1 MARRTPRTPHHTLTE
16 PQRTKYLALEQAV
29 AELPDPVGDVLALVT
44 EEQLSSML
52 ERLSRKS
59 RTAVLQELRTPSVG
73 QPSTHAV
80 RQALG
85 ALRRSEGAQQTHTIG
100 TLTQPTLDGMW
111 DGLSTWL
118 EQGSDQDLSGLEE
131 LAPDRTVLLLTGLV
145 QWRVTHLAV
154 PLLHLVLRDHPLS
167 SWPAEDAVAIVRA
180 CQAFEEAHR
189 SRPIDST
196 PSEPAPRPV
205 EPPID
210 REEPAVPDE
219 PVSTIDLSTAAACTT
234 QAERL
239 RDAFASATQVV
250 SEAETLLA
258 AGRVVPSELLQPVGQ
273 VGQVIDEVH
282 AAVALALHE
291 PGPYLE
297 QDLPGLLDALETL
310 GAAADQDHALREILQ
325 RVAAASGPVG
335 HPAIAQL
342 RTAAESLLAVNTWA
356 PQQVQEAECLAT
368 VAELAYAVESD
379 DDDGADALTERL
391 RQTLPPAI
399 APVLTLIL
407 RGKAVVPSVPTSAG
421 PIGGNDPGGAHE
433 PAPQGSASLEL
444 PPLQE
449 PGGIPPS
456 DGAESSDNDASLIPV
471 PRHGFDVEPGALA
484 AGSSKPAPPSAAPS
498 ADRTVT
504 VDRQCT
510 PVRPAAA
517 HTTAELAVS
526 KPDTPASLP
535 APVASPVLADLTARG
550 QLALAHHAANALGH
564 LATASALRSLVLA
577 EAMRSDTGACA
588 HELRAAV
595 TDQLQHGVPDSLAD
609 QLIVLAAVVRS
620 GLLAGDPDSG
630 ELALKIAAQWHDL
643 PGTSA
648 VATAIGH
655 ASARGQLSGR
665 TTLNVLAARPDTGD
679 DLAVICDT
687 ARAELRTG
695 PNLSNLRAKQFAE
708 QWWAPDGRI
717 GALLHAVADDRRDLA
732 TSTRQQLRDLGAPG
746 ALSTFLDADDKA
758 ARGTSRKLKNA
769 ARSRILQYATNSL
782 DVVQQWL
789 VLIAQVQPRATDPLS
804 FLHEAV
810 QPHRQDMTDELT
822 ALTETDPKSLTAAAA
837 RSCLASLE
845 TTARL
850 LAGGTLTGTEPEPST
865 VLNSDLL
872 RAPDLELN
880 SRLVPS
886 RTPTLD
892 DVTVADR
899 ADWAQAVRANIDREN
914 YAIARIALDALEQAD
929 TTSPT
934 LTDELRATLH
944 TRRAHSGS
952 AIKTLHGELTRDI
965 DTATR
970 LGRVPEHGRA
980 RITARMEAAHSA
992 LAGDALGAV
1001 RRECEAIREELTV
1014 LGAEAARS
1022 LQERATVELNEAD
1035 APTRLTDAVRQL
1047 IVEGDLA
1054 TAEEYLLAAREGNT
1068 PPRAQHTALADF
1080 DAFFPAVPQALA
1092 DGITPAVITAAE
1104 NGTSLGPLDFGPL
1117 SPGDRKIAVAA
1128 LTAWHHVATRW
1139 AQVRT
1144 NTYVLSPALR
1154 LAGIEYEREADPGLP
1169 VASNLRRWVDL
1180 RDVTLIGKVRL
1191 PAFGTQADGRLR
1203 LLMTSEVTDAAK
1215 LLAWVQQD
1223 PSSIPVMIAFIGT
1236 LSPAQRRALAAACAE
1251 HPAKPVLV
1259 LDAAAL
1265 AYLASRGSGQFT
1277 LTERILAPFSAINP
1291 YTPDANEAVPEEMF
1305 YGRAEELSAVTDQH
1319 GVSLLY
1325 GGRRLGKSALLRA
1338 AGRRHALTEGHVALY
1353 LPLPSSLAS
1362 GTEEIWD
1369 MISTEL
1375 GRAGIGLAPGRR
1387 ASTAFRR
1394 VRDAVTA
1401 WLDQDRTR
1409 RLLLLLDE
1417 CDSFFDAEADAGFP
1431 QTTRLRDLMSATE
1444 RRFKPV
1450 FAGLHQ
1456 VQRFAGL
1463 PNQPLAEAHFGRALG
1478 IGPLSPGPAYRLLQ
1492 EPAEVLGINFAH
1504 DSLIHRLLA
1513 YCNYHPKLLQ
1523 VAGEALV
1530 SEALASRTPD
1540 GPPWTIDND
1549 ILERVVG
1556 SPDLR
1561 RRIRDTVRLN
1571 LNLDPRYK
1579 VIALLIAHNAHTHGV
1594 EHSMSTRALRQQC
1607 AEWWPES
1614 FTHHTADEFRVLLEE
1629 MLGLGILATERDGW
1643 RLRSS
1648 NVLRLLGTQ
1657 DAIEEELHAH
1667 DPNDISTRL
1676 SISQARRPLPGA
1688 RISPLTEQ
1696 QIAGLVRRNNA
1707 LRIVLGT
1714 DATCL
1719 DDVTAALTDQQ
1730 QRTPSELAPLIKPA
1744 TPHAY
1749 RQALSAGK
1757 ARSPHRLIVSDM
1769 RHFKP
1774 DRVDTALRD
1783 AITRQPASG
1792 VTRCVIALIDA
1803 GNREH
1808 LEVLSRYAEEDI
1820 LVPLQRATTDGIRS
1834 WVTPTDVLTAF
1845 NAPEDRRRLFATTG
1859 GWPMLLNQAAELAAT
1874 RHSAADICRTLHD
1887 ALATPAGANQL
1898 LEAAALTG
1906 PALQGILHDLSE
1918 LDEPLSEDDLV
1929 DLLTSEHPDAADALA
1944 TLRHLSALTETPG
1957 TDDSALEATIATAWR
1972 AHGPR

>member
-1 MARRTPRTPHHTLTE
+1 MARRTPRTPHHILAE
-16 PQRTKYLALEQAV
+16 PQRTQYLALEQAV
-29 AELPDPVGDVLALVT
+29 AQLPNPVGDVLALVT

-111 DGLSTWL
+111 DGLSLWL
-118 EQGSDQDLSGLEE
+118 AQGSDQDLSGLEE

-145 QWRVTHLAV
+145 QWKVTHLAV

-167 SWPAEDAVAIVRA
+167 SWPAEDANAIVLA

-189 SRPIDST
+189 SRPIHST
-196 PSEPAPRPV
+196 PSKPVPRLV
-205 EPPID
+205 EPPVD
-210 REEPAVPDE
+210 REEPSIPDE
-219 PVSTIDLSTAAACTT
+219 TVSTIDLSTTAACTT

-239 RDAFASATQVV
+239 RDAFASAIQVV
-250 SEAETLLA
+250 SEAATLLTI
-258 AGRVVPSELLQPVGQ
+258 GRVVPPELLQPVGQ
-273 VGQVIDEVH
+273 LGQLVDEVH

-291 PGPYLE
+291 PGPYPE
-297 QDLPGLLDALETL
+297 QDLLGLLDALETL
-310 GAAADQDHALREILQ
+310 GAAADQDHALREILR

-342 RTAAESLLAVNTWA
+342 HTAAETLLAVDKWP
-356 PQQVQEAECLAT
+356 PQQVQEAECLAM

-379 DDDGADALTERL
+379 DDDGADALIEQL

-407 RGKAVVPSVPTSAG
+407 RGKAVVPSVLTSAS

-433 PAPQGSASLEL
+433 PAPQGSATLEL

-456 DGAESSDNDASLIPV
+456 DGAESPDTDPSLIPV
-471 PRHGFDVEPGALA
+471 ARRGFDVEPRVLA
-484 AGSSKPAPPSAAPS
+484 AGFSKPAPPSAAQP
-498 ADRTVT
+498 DRTVP

-517 HTTAELAVS
+517 AHTTAELAVT
-526 KPDTPASLP
+526 KPDTPASPP
-535 APVASPVLADLTARG
+535 APATSPALADLIARG
-550 QLALAHHAANALGH
+550 QLALAHHAAIALGH
-564 LATASALRSLVLA
+564 FATASALRSLVLA

-595 TDQLQHGVPDSLAD
+595 TDQLQHGVPDSLPD
-609 QLIVLAAVVRS
+609 QLIVLAAAVRS

-630 ELALKIAAQWHDL
+630 ELALKIAEQWRDL

-648 VATAIGH
+648 VAIAIGH

-769 ARSRILQYATNSL
+769 ARSRILQYAANSL

-789 VLIAQVQPRATDPLS
+789 VLIAQAQPRAADPLS

-810 QPHRQDMTDELT
+810 QPHRQRMTDELT
-822 ALTETDPKSLTAAAA
+822 ALTETHPKSLTAAAA

-850 LAGGTLTGTEPEPST
+850 LTGGTLTGTEPEPST

-872 RAPDLELN
+872 RAPDLEFN

-886 RTPTLD
+886 RTPTLE

-899 ADWAQAVRANIDREN
+899 SDWGQAVRASIDREN

-929 TTSPT
+929 TTSTT

-944 TRRAHSGS
+944 TRRAQSGS
-952 AIKTLHGELTRDI
+952 ALKALHGELTRDI

-980 RITARMEAAHSA
+980 RITARMEAAYSA
-992 LAGDALGAV
+992 LAGDTLGAV
-1001 RRECEAIREELTV
+1001 RRECEAIRKELTA
-1014 LGAEAARS
+1014 LSTEAARS

-1035 APTRLTDAVRQL
+1035 APTQLTDAVRQL

-1068 PPRAQHTALADF
+1068 PPRAQHTALVDF

-1117 SPGDRKIAVAA
+1117 SSGDRKIAVTA
-1128 LTAWHHVATRW
+1128 LTAWHHAATRW

-1144 NTYVLSPALR
+1144 NTYVLRPALR

-1203 LLMTSEVTDAAK
+1203 LLMASEVTDAAK

-1291 YTPDANEAVPEEMF
+1291 YTPDANEAVPQEMF
-1305 YGRAEELSAVTDQH
+1305 YGRGEELSAVTDQH

-1369 MISTEL
+1369 MVSTEL

-1431 QTTRLRDLMSATE
+1431 QTTRLRDLMSSTE

-1667 DPNDISTRL
+1667 DPSDVSTRL

-1719 DDVTAALTDQQ
+1719 DDVTTALADQQ
-1730 QRTPSELAPLIKPA
+1730 QRTPSDLAPLIKPA

-1757 ARSPHRLIVSDM
+1757 ARSPHRLIVTDM

-1820 LVPLQRATTDGIRS
+1820 LVPLQRATIDGIRS

-1845 NAPEDRRRLFATTG
+1845 NAPEDRRRLFSTTG
-1859 GWPMLLNQAAELAAT
+1859 GWPILLNQAAELAAT
-1874 RHSAADICRTLHD
+1874 RHSAPDICLTLHD
-1887 ALATPAGANQL
+1887 ALATPAGAIQL

-1929 DLLTSEHPDAADALA
+1929 DLLASDHPNAADALA

>member
-1 MARRTPRTPHHTLTE
+1 MARRTPRTPHHTLVE
-16 PQRTKYLALEQAV
+16 PQRTHYLELERAV
-29 AELPDPVGDVLALVT
+29 AELSDPVGDVLALLT
-44 EEQLSSML
+44 EKQLTSML

-73 QPSTHAV
+73 QPSIHAV

-85 ALRRSEGAQQTHTIG
+85 ALRRCEGAQQTYIIG

-111 DGLSTWL
+111 DGLFSWL
-118 EQGSDQDLSGLEE
+118 EQGSDQDLSELEE

-145 QWRVTHLAV
+145 QWRVTQHAV

-167 SWPAEDAVAIVRA
+167 SWPAEGADAVVGA
-180 CQAFEEAHR
+180 CQAFEKAYR
-189 SRPIDST
+189 SRPAGSQ
-196 PSEPAPRPV
+196 PSAPAPRPEGV
-205 EPPID
+205 PAD
-210 REEPAVPDE
+210 SEESAVSVE
-219 PVSTIDLSTAAACTT
+219 PVSTIDLGTTAASAP

-239 RDAFASATQVV
+239 RGAFALAIEVV
-250 SEAETLLA
+250 SEAAKLLT
-258 AGRVVPSELLQPVGQ
+258 AGRVVPVELLQPVGKVAQ
-273 VGQVIDEVH
+273 VVDEVH
-282 AAVALALHE
+282 AAVVRALHE
-291 PGPYLE
+291 PEAYPG
-297 QDLPGLLDALETL
+297 QDLPSLLEALEAL
-310 GAAADQDHALREILQ
+310 SLAADQDHAIREILQ

-335 HPAIAQL
+335 HPAIAHL
-342 RTAAESLLAVNTWA
+342 RAAAESLLAVGKWT
-356 PQQVQEAECLAT
+356 PQQVQEAEWLAT
-368 VAELAYAVESD
+368 VAGLADAVTSD
-379 DDDGADALTERL
+379 DDDGADALTEQL
-391 RQTLPPAI
+391 RQALPPAI

-407 RGKAVVPSVPTSAG
+407 RGKAIVPSVPNSSDPTR
-421 PIGGNDPGGAHE
+421 GNNPERPHE
-433 PAPQGSASLEL
+433 TAPQESAPFEGPPPQEL
-444 PPLQE
+444 
-449 PGGIPPS
+449 GGIPNS
-456 DGAESSDNDASLIPV
+456 DAEEFPDTYEASIPV
-471 PRHGFDVEPGALA
+471 PRHGIDSEPGAPA
-484 AGSSKPAPPSAAPS
+484 AGSSQSTASSAS
-498 ADRTVT
+498 SS
-504 VDRQCT
+504 VDRAMT
-510 PVRPAAA
+510 SDRLSAPAQPAVA
-517 HTTAELAVS
+517 HPPAQLSAT
-526 KPDTPASLP
+526 KPDTHT
-535 APVASPVLADLTARG
+535 APIVSPVLADLTGRG

-564 LATASALRSLVLA
+564 LSTASALRALVLA

-595 TDQLQHGVPDSLAD
+595 TDQLQRGVPDSLAD
-609 QLIVLAAVVRS
+609 QLIVLAAAVRS

-648 VATAIGH
+648 VATAIGN

-665 TTLNVLAARPDTGD
+665 TTLNVLAARPDTVD

-687 ARAELRTG
+687 ARAELRTV

-708 QWWAPDGRI
+708 RWWAPDGRI
-717 GALLHAVADDRRDLA
+717 GALLHPVADDRRHLA
-732 TSTRQQLRDLGAPG
+732 ATTRQQLRNLGSPG
-746 ALSTFLDADDKA
+746 ALSAFLDADDKA
-758 ARGTSRKLKNA
+758 TRGTSRKLKNA
-769 ARSRILQYATNSL
+769 ARSRILQHAANSL

-789 VLIAQVQPRATDPLS
+789 VLIAQTQPRANDPLS

-810 QPHRQDMTDELT
+810 HPHHQRMIDELT
-822 ALTETDPKSLTAAAA
+822 ALAETNPKSLTAAAA
-837 RSCLASLE
+837 RSCLVSLK

-865 VLNSDLL
+865 VLNIDLL
-872 RAPDLELN
+872 RAPELDF
-880 SRLVPS
+880 STYLVPS

-892 DVTVADR
+892 DVSAADG
-899 ADWAQAVRANIDREN
+899 ADWAQGVRTSIDREN

-952 AIKTLHGELTRDI
+952 AIRALHGELARDI

-970 LGRVPEHGRA
+970 LGRVPEAGRA
-980 RITARMEAAHSA
+980 RITARMEATSSA

-1001 RRECEAIREELTV
+1001 RRECEAIQKELAV
-1014 LGAEAARS
+1014 LGAEAART
-1022 LQERATVELNEAD
+1022 LQERATVELNEAE
-1035 APTRLTDAVRQL
+1035 APTQLTDAVKQL
-1047 IVEGDLA
+1047 IAEGDLA

-1068 PPRAQHTALADF
+1068 PPQAQHTALADF
-1080 DAFFPAVPQALA
+1080 NAFFPAVPQALS
-1092 DGITPAVITAAE
+1092 DGITPAVISAAE
-1104 NGTSLGPLDFGPL
+1104 NGTSLGPLNFGPL

-1215 LLAWVQQD
+1215 LIAWVQQD

-1236 LSPAQRRALAAACAE
+1236 LSPTQRRALAAACAE

-1305 YGRAEELSAVTDQH
+1305 YGRGEELSAVTDQH

-1353 LPLPSSLAS
+1353 LPLPSNLAS

-1394 VRDAVTA
+1394 VRDAITA

-1492 EPAEVLGINFAH
+1492 EPAEVLGISFAH

-1549 ILERVVG
+1549 ILERVIG

-1579 VIALLIAHNAHTHGV
+1579 IIALLIAHNAHTHGI
-1594 EHSMSTRALRQQC
+1594 EHSMSTRALRHQC

-1629 MLGLGILATERDGW
+1629 MVGLGILATERDGW

-1648 NVLRLLGTQ
+1648 NVLRLLGTP

-1667 DPNDISTRL
+1667 DPNDTSTRL

-1696 QIAGLVRRNNA
+1696 QIASLVRRDNA

-1719 DDVTAALTDQQ
+1719 DDVTTALTDQQ

-1757 ARSPHRLIVSDM
+1757 ARSPHRLIISDM
-1769 RHFKP
+1769 RGFKP
-1774 DRVDTALRD
+1774 DRVETALRD

-1792 VTRCVIALIDA
+1792 VTRCVVGLIDA

-1808 LEVLSRYAEEDI
+1808 LDVLSHYVEEDI
-1820 LVPLQRATTDGIRS
+1820 LVPLQRATIDGIRS
-1834 WVTPTDVLTAF
+1834 WVTPTDALTAF
-1845 NAPEDRRRLFATTG
+1845 NAPEDRRRLFSTTG
-1859 GWPMLLNQAAELAAT
+1859 GWPILLNQAAELAAT
-1874 RHSAADICRTLHD
+1874 RHSAPDICRTLHD
-1887 ALATPAGANQL
+1887 ALATAAGANRF

-1906 PALQGILHDLSE
+1906 PALRDIVHDLSE
-1918 LDEPLSEDDLV
+1918 LDEPLAVDDLV
-1929 DLLTSEHPDAADALA
+1929 DLLASDHPTAAAALA

-1957 TDDSALEATIATAWR
+1957 TDDSALEAIVATAWR

>member
-1 MARRTPRTPHHTLTE
+1 M
-16 PQRTKYLALEQAV
+16 ALEQAV
-29 AELPDPVGDVLALVT
+29 AELSDPVGDVLALVT

-85 ALRRSEGAQQTHTIG
+85 ALRRSEPAQQVYTIG
-100 TLTQPTLDGMW
+100 TLTQPTLDGMQ
-111 DGLSTWL
+111 GRLSTWL

-145 QWRVTHLAV
+145 QWRVTHLAI

-167 SWPAEDAVAIVRA
+167 SWPAEGADAVVRA
-180 CQAFEEAHR
+180 CQAFEESHR
-189 SRPIDST
+189 SRLVDSL
-196 PSEPAPRPV
+196 PSEPVPESGEPPV
-205 EPPID
+205 E
-210 REEPAVPDE
+210 RKAPAVPDGS
-219 PVSTIDLSTAAACTT
+219 VSTVDLSTTAACMT

-239 RDAFASATQVV
+239 RNAFASASQAV
-250 SEAETLLA
+250 SEAGTLLR
-258 AGRVVPSELLQPVGQ
+258 AGRVVPSELLQPVVQLGE
-273 VGQVIDEVH
+273 VVDEVH
-282 AAVALALHE
+282 AAVVLALRE
-291 PGPYLE
+291 PGPIPKR
-297 QDLPGLLDALETL
+297 DLPALLQALEAL
-310 GAAADQDHALREILQ
+310 GAAAEQDHVLREIVQ
-325 RVAAASGPVG
+325 RVAAASGPEG

-342 RTAAESLLAVNTWA
+342 RAAAESLLAVDMWDS
-356 PQQVQEAECLAT
+356 QQVQEAGCLAT

-391 RQTLPPAI
+391 RQTLSPAI
-399 APVLTLIL
+399 VPVLTLIL
-407 RGKAVVPSVPTSAG
+407 RGKAVVPSAPTSAD
-421 PIGGNDPGGAHE
+421 PTNENDPGGTHE
-433 PAPQGSASLEL
+433 LAPQGSAILEL
-444 PPLQE
+444 PSLQE
-449 PGGIPPS
+449 PGGIPPG
-456 DGAESSDNDASLIPV
+456 DGAESPDTDATLIPV
-471 PRHGFDVEPGALA
+471 PRHASDVQSGALA
-484 AGSSKPAPPSAAPS
+484 ANSSKPAPPSSALS
-498 ADRTVT
+498 ADRTVIANK
-504 VDRQCT
+504 QCALVQST
-510 PVRPAAA
+510 ATHA
-517 HTTAELAVS
+517 TTQTAVA
-526 KPDTPASLP
+526 KPD
-535 APVASPVLADLTARG
+535 APVGPSAPAASPVLVDLTARG

-564 LATASALRSLVLA
+564 LATAAALRSLALA

-595 TDQLQHGVPDSLAD
+595 TDQLQRGVPDSLAD
-609 QLIVLAAVVRS
+609 QLIVLAATVRS

-630 ELALKIAAQWHDL
+630 ELALKIAAQCHDL

-648 VATAIGH
+648 VASAIGH

-679 DLAVICDT
+679 DLAVICDA

-708 QWWAPDGRI
+708 QWWAPNGRI

-732 TSTRQQLRDLGAPG
+732 TSTRQQLRNLGAPG
-746 ALSTFLDADDKA
+746 ALSAFLDADDKA
-758 ARGTSRKLKNA
+758 TRGTSRKLKNA
-769 ARSRILQYATNSL
+769 ARSRILQYASNSL

-789 VLIAQVQPRATDPLS
+789 VLIAQAQPRATDPLS
-804 FLHEAV
+804 FLHKAV
-810 QPHRQDMTDELT
+810 QPHRQRMIGELT
-822 ALTETDPKSLTAAAA
+822 ALSETDPKSLTAAAA

-892 DVTVADR
+892 DVSAADR

-914 YAIARIALDALEQAD
+914 YAIARIALDALEQAE
-929 TTSPT
+929 TTPPT
-934 LTDELRATLH
+934 VTDELRATLH

-952 AIKTLHGELTRDI
+952 AIKTLHGELIRDI

-980 RITARMEAAHSA
+980 RIAARMEAASSA
-992 LAGDALGAV
+992 LAGDTLGAV
-1001 RRECEAIREELTV
+1001 RRECEAIRKELTV
-1014 LGAEAARS
+1014 LGTEAARS
-1022 LQERATVELNEAD
+1022 LQERATVELNEAE
-1035 APTRLTDAVRQL
+1035 APTQLADAVRHL
-1047 IVEGDLA
+1047 IAEGDLA

-1080 DAFFPAVPQALA
+1080 DAFFPAVPQTLA
-1092 DGITPAVITAAE
+1092 DGITPAVITAAK
-1104 NGTSLGPLDFGPL
+1104 NGTSLGTLDFGPL
-1117 SPGDRKIAVAA
+1117 SPGDREIAVAA

-1154 LAGIEYEREADPGLP
+1154 LAGIEYERETDPGLP

-1305 YGRAEELSAVTDQH
+1305 YGRPEELSAVTDQH

-1375 GRAGIGLAPGRR
+1375 TREGIGLAPGRR

-1394 VRDAVTA
+1394 VRDAITA

-1607 AEWWPES
+1607 ADWWPES

-1719 DDVTAALTDQQ
+1719 DDVTTALIDQQ
-1730 QRTPSELAPLIKPA
+1730 QRTPSELAPLIQPTKRD
-1744 TPHAY
+1744 AY
-1749 RQALSAGK
+1749 RQALTAGK
-1757 ARSPHRLIVSDM
+1757 ARGPHRLIVSDM
-1769 RHFKP
+1769 RGFKP

-1808 LEVLSRYAEEDI
+1808 LEVLSHYAEEDI
-1820 LVPLQRATTDGIRS
+1820 LVPLQRATIDGIRS
-1834 WVTPTDVLTAF
+1834 WVAPTDVLTAF
-1845 NAPEDRRRLFATTG
+1845 NAPEDRRRLFSTTG
-1859 GWPMLLNQAAELAAT
+1859 GWPILLNQAAELAAT
-1874 RHSAADICRTLHD
+1874 RHSARDICHTLHD

-1898 LEAAALTG
+1898 LQAAALTD

-1929 DLLTSEHPDAADALA
+1929 DLLTSDHPDVARALG

-1957 TDDSALEATIATAWR
+1957 TDGFALEATIATAWR
-1972 AHGPR
+1972 SHGST

>member
-1 MARRTPRTPHHTLTE
+1 MARRTPRTLHQTLAEPH
-16 PQRTKYLALEQAV
+16 RTQYLALEQAV
-29 AELPDPVGDVLALVT
+29 AGLSDPVGDVLALVT
-44 EEQLSSML
+44 EEQLASML
-52 ERLSRKS
+52 ERLSRKN
-59 RTAVLQELRTPSVG
+59 RTAVLQELRTPAVG

-80 RQALG
+80 RQALA
-85 ALRRSEGAQQTHTIG
+85 ALRRSEGAQQTYAIG
-100 TLTQPTLDGMW
+100 TLTQPTLDGMQ

-118 EQGSDQDLSGLEE
+118 EQGADRELAGLEE

-167 SWPAEDAVAIVRA
+167 SWPAESADAVVRA
-180 CQAFEEAHR
+180 CQAFEETYR
-189 SRPIDST
+189 NRPAGSL
-196 PSEPAPRPV
+196 PVELASEPADQPGSG
-205 EPPID
+205 EA
-210 REEPAVPDE
+210 PAVPDS
-219 PVSTIDLSTAAACTT
+219 PFNAIDLSSAAACAA

-239 RDAFASATQVV
+239 RGAFVSGTEVV
-250 SEAETLLA
+250 AEAALLLA
-258 AGRVVPSELLQPVGQ
+258 AGRVVPAELLRPAERVRQ
-273 VGQVIDEVH
+273 VVDEVH
-282 AAVALALHE
+282 MAVVRAGHALGPL
-291 PGPYLE
+291 PGP
-297 QDLPGLLDALETL
+297 DLPGLLEALEAL
-310 GAAADQDHALREILQ
+310 GAAADQDHALRKAL
-325 RVAAASGPVG
+325 RDVAETRGPEG
-335 HPAIAQL
+335 HPAVAQL
-342 RTAAESLLAVNTWA
+342 HAAVDALLAVDGWA
-356 PQQVQEAECLAT
+356 PQQVQEAGHLAA
-368 VAELAYAVESD
+368 VAELAHAVESD

-391 RQTLPPAI
+391 RQSLPPAI
-399 APVLTLIL
+399 TPVLTLIL
-407 RGKAVVPSVPTSAG
+407 RGKAVLGPLPSGNGQANGSGVGQTQDPAPRVPT
-421 PIGGNDPGGAHE
+421 
-433 PAPQGSASLEL
+433 SLEL
-444 PPLQE
+444 PPLQKSGA
-449 PGGIPPS
+449 PLVS
-456 DGAESSDNDASLIPV
+456 DAERLPEADAALIPL
-471 PRHGFDVEPGALA
+471 PRQIDVVQQTPVGDSSPAARSSALPS
-484 AGSSKPAPPSAAPS
+484 AGVVAVDDQLIAVRPVTAPTAVAPTARKPDDAPADPPAP
-498 ADRTVT
+498 T
-504 VDRQCT
+504 
-510 PVRPAAA
+510 
-517 HTTAELAVS
+517 
-526 KPDTPASLP
+526 
-535 APVASPVLADLTARG
+535 ASPVLADLTGRG
-550 QLALAHHAANALGH
+550 QLALAHHAARALGH
-564 LATASALRSLVLA
+564 HDTASALRALALA

-595 TDQLQHGVPDSLAD
+595 TDQLQQGVPGTLAD
-609 QLIVLAAVVRS
+609 QLIMLAAAVRS

-630 ELALKIAAQWHDL
+630 EFALKIAAQWHDL
-643 PGTSA
+643 PATDA

-679 DLAVICDT
+679 DLAVVCDT
-687 ARAELRTG
+687 ARAELRGG
-695 PNLSNLRAKQFAE
+695 PNLNNLRAKQFADR
-708 QWWAPDGRI
+708 WWAPDGRI
-717 GALLHAVADDRRDLA
+717 GTLLHAVADDRRELA
-732 TSTRQQLRDLGAPG
+732 AATRQHLRELGAPG
-746 ALSTFLDADDKA
+746 SLSVFLDRDDKA
-758 ARGTSRKLKNA
+758 VRGTSRKLQNA
-769 ARSRILQYATNSL
+769 ARSRILQHAANSL
-782 DVVQQWL
+782 DIVQQWL
-789 VLIAQVQPRATDPLS
+789 VLIAQAQPRATDPLS
-804 FLHEAV
+804 FLYEAV
-810 QPHRQDMTDELT
+810 QPHRQRMIDELT
-822 ALTETDPKSLTAAAA
+822 ALTEVDPKSLTAAAA
-837 RSCLASLE
+837 RACLASLE
-845 TTARL
+845 TTVRL
-850 LAGGTLTGTEPEPST
+850 LAGGTLPGTEPEPSA

-872 RAPDLELN
+872 RAPDLDLN
-880 SRLVPS
+880 AQLTPS
-886 RTPTLD
+886 RAPTLD
-892 DVTVADR
+892 DVAAADR
-899 ADWAQAVRANIDREN
+899 SDWAQAVRTSIDREN
-914 YAIARIALDALEQAD
+914 YAIARIALDALEQTD
-929 TTSPT
+929 TASPA

-952 AIKTLHGELTRDI
+952 AIRTLHGELARDI
-965 DTATR
+965 DTAIR
-970 LGRVPEHGRA
+970 MGRVPEPGRA
-980 RITARMEAAHSA
+980 RISARMEAAHSA

-1001 RRECEAIREELTV
+1001 RRECEAIREELTD
-1014 LGAEAARS
+1014 LGAEAARF

-1035 APTRLTDAVRQL
+1035 APTQLTDEVRQL

-1080 DAFFPAVPQALA
+1080 NAYFPAVPQALPE
-1092 DGITPAVITAAE
+1092 GITPAVIAAAE
-1104 NGTSLGPLDFGPL
+1104 NGSRLGPLDFGPL
-1117 SPGDRKIAVAA
+1117 SPGDRRIAVDA
-1128 LTAWHHVATRW
+1128 LSAWHHAATRW

-1144 NTYVLSPALR
+1144 NKYVLRPALR
-1154 LAGIEYEREADPGLP
+1154 LAGIEYVWEADPGLP

-1180 RDVTLIGKVRL
+1180 REVTLIGKVRL

-1223 PSSIPVMIAFIGT
+1223 LSSIPVVIAFTGT

-1251 HPAKPVLV
+1251 RPAKPVLV

-1305 YGRAEELSAVTDQH
+1305 YGRGEELSAVTDQH

-1338 AGRRHALTEGHVALY
+1338 AGRRHALTEGHIALY

-1369 MISTEL
+1369 MIFTEM
-1375 GRAGIGLAPGRR
+1375 GRAGIGLAPGKH
-1387 ASTAFRR
+1387 ATTAYRR
-1394 VRDAVTA
+1394 VRDAIAA

-1431 QTTRLRDLMSATE
+1431 QTTRLRNLMSSTE

-1463 PNQPLAEAHFGRALG
+1463 PNQPLAEAHFGRAQG

-1530 SEALASRTPD
+1530 TEALASRTPD

-1549 ILERVVG
+1549 ILERVIG

-1594 EHSMSTRALRQQC
+1594 EHNISTRTLRQQC
-1607 AEWWPES
+1607 ADWWPES

-1629 MLGLGILATERDGW
+1629 MVGLGILATERDGW

-1648 NVLRLLGTQ
+1648 NVLRLLGTP

-1667 DPNDISTRL
+1667 DPNDIPTRL

-1696 QIAGLVRRNNA
+1696 QIAGLVRRDNA

-1719 DDVTAALTDQQ
+1719 DDVITALADQQ
-1730 QRTPSELAPLIKPA
+1730 QRTPSDLAPLIKP
-1744 TPHAY
+1744 TNPNSY

-1757 ARSPHRLIVSDM
+1757 ARGPHRLIISDM
-1769 RHFKP
+1769 RAFKP
-1774 DRVDTALRD
+1774 DAVDTALRD

-1792 VTRCVIALIDA
+1792 VTRCVIALINA

-1808 LEVLSRYAEEDI
+1808 LEVLSRHAEEDI
-1820 LVPLQRATTDGIRS
+1820 LVPLQRATADGIRS
-1834 WVTPTDVLTAF
+1834 WVAPNEVLTAF
-1845 NAPEDRRRLFATTG
+1845 NAPENRRRLFTTTG
-1859 GWPMLLNQAAELAAT
+1859 GWPILLNQAADLAAT
-1874 RHSAADICRTLHD
+1874 KHSAPDICRTLHD
-1887 ALATPAGANQL
+1887 TLATPAGAGQL
-1898 LEAAALTG
+1898 LEAAALTD

-1918 LDEPLSEDDLV
+1918 LDEPLSEGDLV
-1929 DLLTSEHPDAADALA
+1929 DLLTAEHPDAAGALT
-1944 TLRHLSALTETPG
+1944 TLRHLAALTESPG
-1957 TDDSALEATIATAWR
+1957 TADSALEKTIAAAWR
-1972 AHGPR
+1972 AHGPG